1 MDDIS
6 GNNPGL
12 RSNLAR
18 WTILSVAALFAAF
31 SFYQIFSYTFVSFV
45 VIAVSSIVASLIG
58 KYEMS
63 VPGTEIKFRPKVV
76 LAFWGAMWLGVG
88 GAAILGSLASASKK
102 ESASKYTMND
112 ALRIAPDTIAAFL
125 GALAFQVSLIYYA
138 GSKPA
143 AIGGFNIPNE
153 VVAASF
159 LMAITHFAVSL
170 ALAAIINTT
179 TDVEHRVKDLPV
191 QQIAKGYFTTLSA
204 TIVLFLVFNHFGI
217 EFGLVILPL
226 VIFADIAFKIHIRSL
241 ELKTRQI
248 SEASRVHM
256 ATVEALATAID
267 ARDQVG
273 IGHVRRTQ
281 IYAVGIGNVM
291 GLSDDEI
298 NALRTGA
305 LLHDIG
311 KLAVP
316 DHILNKPGRLTP
328 GEMEKT
334 KIHSSVG
341 ASILEK
347 VGFPYPVVPI
357 VKYHHECWDGSGY
370 PEGLRGNNI
379 PITARI
385 LAIADTFDTLRGAR
399 PYRHAVPRDEACD
412 FLRSRAGSQFDPTIV
427 DLFLRNLRIFENE
440 IDAQGLTYEKTIEG
454 PAVGS
459 IVLDESATPNY
470 VEQIKRANH
479 EVFTLYSLARDFSG
493 SLNLDETLSLFTRK
507 IAEFI
512 PFDTSVVYLLDE
524 SGETAT
530 AAYAHGLNRSVLSN
544 KQIKLGEGATGYAL
558 KKLRP
563 VENVDPALDFAFSD
577 TEIGRD
583 YSAMLSLP
591 ILADEKLIG
600 AVSLYSCELS
610 NYQDE
615 HVRLLDTV
623 SRIAADAIEK
633 ALKHAEA
640 QIYALTDPMTG
651 LPNSRS
657 LQIEFDKEVTR
668 ASRTD
673 SSFQLLVL
681 DLDGFKSVNDTYG
694 HKTGDNMLKEVG
706 RVIREQLREYDFL
719 SRYGGDEFVAII
731 PETNLADIKRLKRRI
746 VEAVSNFVMPVNDE
760 AFAGVGISLGSASYP
775 SQGETFDE
783 LIVAADKAMYLTKA
797 INRQRKLVTI
807 PAEIQAGLQP
817 PGESSSTTIDAI
829 IDPIEVTATHDR
841 KNGSDQIADAE
852 ELRMIASSAIN

>member
-577 TEIGRD
+577 T
-583 YSAMLSLP
+583 
-591 ILADEKLIG
+591 
-600 AVSLYSCELS
+600 
-610 NYQDE
+610 
-615 HVRLLDTV
+615 
-623 SRIAADAIEK
+623 
-633 ALKHAEA
+633 
-640 QIYALTDPMTG
+640 
-651 LPNSRS
+651 
-657 LQIEFDKEVTR
+657 
-668 ASRTD
+668 
-673 SSFQLLVL
+673 
-681 DLDGFKSVNDTYG
+681 
-694 HKTGDNMLKEVG
+694 
-706 RVIREQLREYDFL
+706 
-719 SRYGGDEFVAII
+719 
-731 PETNLADIKRLKRRI
+731 
-746 VEAVSNFVMPVNDE
+746 
-760 AFAGVGISLGSASYP
+760 
-775 SQGETFDE
+775 
-783 LIVAADKAMYLTKA
+783 
-797 INRQRKLVTI
+797 
-807 PAEIQAGLQP
+807 
-817 PGESSSTTIDAI
+817 
-829 IDPIEVTATHDR
+829 
-841 KNGSDQIADAE
+841 
-852 ELRMIASSAIN
+852 